1 MRVRTQRGSPDG
13 EAPAGID
20 GLPGKPRSRALVLLC
35 LAAVCL
41 TSAVEVGEA
50 QKTDSVWIRNGD
62 QITGEVKTLFR
73 GRLKYSTDDLGTI
86 YIEWDKVDR
95 IYSPRTFEVELESG
109 EKFYGILRLAR
120 SSALVLSGD
129 TIPLSTIVAITPIRR
144 TFLARVDGYLDL
156 GLSYQKAHSTF
167 QLTSGAKAV
176 YRARIA
182 ETSLEYSSFAEA
194 RDDADETGRFAAGFT
209 ERVFIGLRW
218 SAGVGAGYERNDE
231 LDLAGRLRILAFG
244 ARTLSKSN
252 HVDLWASGG
261 LVVTQENYF
270 STDSTSSG
278 FEGYLGASFS
288 AFRYDRP
295 RLDANVTSSVFPSIS
310 IPGRVRLDNTFRV
323 SYELVADFML
333 TVTLFDSFDSKPQSA
348 GAPRNDFGT
357 TLAISYTF

>member
-1 MRVRTQRGSPDG
+1 M
-13 EAPAGID
+13 APAGGVRSLAD
-20 GLPGKPRSRALVLLC
+20 ASRSRTLVRLC
-35 LAAVCL
+35 LAGLCL
-41 TSAVEVGEA
+41 TSGTAVAEA

-62 QITGEVKTLFR
+62 KITGEVKVLFR

-95 IYSPRTFEVELESG
+95 IHSPVTYEIQLESG
-109 EKFYGILRLAR
+109 EKFYGPLRVAR
-120 SSALVLSGD
+120 SGALLLGAD
-129 TIPLSTIVAITPIRR
+129 TIPLARIVAITPIRR
-144 TFLARVDGYLDL
+144 TLLARMNGYLDL
-156 GLSYQKAHSTF
+156 GLSYQKAHSAF

-194 RDDADETGRFAAGFT
+194 RDDADETARFTAGFT

-218 SAGVGAGYERNDE
+218 SAGLGGGFERNDE

-261 LVVTQENYF
+261 LVATQEKYF
-270 STDSTSSG
+270 SNDSTSSG
-278 FEGYLGASFS
+278 YEGYLGASFS

-295 RLDANVTSSVFPSIS
+295 KLDANISSSAFPSIS
-310 IPGRVRLDNTFRV
+310 IPGRVRLDNSFRV

-333 TVTLFDSFDSKPQSA
+333 TVTIFDSFDSKPQSA

-357 TLAISYTF
+357 TLSISYTF